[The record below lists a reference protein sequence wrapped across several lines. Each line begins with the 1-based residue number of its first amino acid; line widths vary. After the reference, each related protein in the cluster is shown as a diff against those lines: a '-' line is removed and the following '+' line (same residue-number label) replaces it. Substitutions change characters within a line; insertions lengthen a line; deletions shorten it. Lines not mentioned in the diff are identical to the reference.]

1 VRFSAPFES
10 AAQARVH
17 AGKGNLAVALPKMK
31 LFLVIPPTSEEIDF
45 RNTHETCFYF
55 SVPNV

>member
-1 VRFSAPFES
+1 VPFSALFES

-31 LFLVIPPTSEEIDF
+31 LFFGNSA
-45 RNTHETCFYF
+45 N
-55 SVPNV
+55 

>member
-1 VRFSAPFES
+1 VPFSAPFES

-17 AGKGNLAVALPKMK
+17 AGKGNRAVALPKMK

-45 RNTHETCFYF
+45 QNTRETNFYF

>member
-1 VRFSAPFES
+1 VPFSAPFES

-31 LFLVIPPTSEEIDF
+31 LFFVIPPTSEQIG
-45 RNTHETCFYF
+45 Y
-55 SVPNV
+55 